1 MTTIHDLLR
10 SVAAERRLRDSTVF
24 GYRHALARLS
34 ITDDSVTLAEVEAR
48 LWEIDSPNSRRQAA
62 IAVRA
67 VLGLPVDIPKAIPKR
82 YDLKDEDTLRLVLM
96 QSKHET
102 RGLLMM
108 YAGVRLA
115 EVCAVTAKSLRGER
129 LVIDRQVVE
138 LRASTGITGGARE
151 EVKRL
156 GPTKSREDDVVIPAW
171 LTPRVE
177 GLNGTASPRAVRESL
192 QQAAKKVGV
201 HITPHELRH
210 WYATESLRRGM
221 SMKSV
226 SSQLRHGDIATTMRT
241 YAQGD
246 TQREVRKTWG

>member
-1 MTTIHDLLR
+1 MTNVQDLLR
-10 SVAAERRLRDSTVF
+10 SVAEARRLRESTVF

-62 IAVRA
+62 VAVRA
-67 VLGLPVDIPKAIPKR
+67 VLGLPVEIPKAIQKR
-82 YDLKDEDTLRLVLM
+82 YDLKDEDTLRLILM
-96 QSKHET
+96 NTKHET

-108 YAGVRLA
+108 YAGLRLA
-115 EVCAVTAKSLRGER
+115 EVCAVTHKSLRNDR
-129 LVIDRQVVE
+129 LVIDRQVIE
-138 LRASTGITGGARE
+138 LRASSGITGGARE

-156 GPTKSREDDVVIPAW
+156 GPTKSREDDVVIPKW
-171 LTPRVE
+171 LIPRVQALTE
-177 GLNGTASPRAVRESL
+177 TTSPRAVRESM

-201 HITPHELRH
+201 RITPHELRH

-226 SSQLRHGDIATTMRT
+226 SRQLRHGDIATTMRT
-241 YAQGD
+241 YAQAD
-246 TQREVRKTWG
+246 TEREVRDTWG